1 MIVLD
6 AIVVGMDML
15 IKKFGSTNKGKKR
28 LCLITSALCPIKDP
42 YEGTKE
48 DQIGTIAEQMSA
60 HGMKLEC
67 IVARGRLSGNVDMRI
82 MDENDL
88 LLKLF
93 STKTTAKT
101 LYVETPTSLLGALR
115 TRSIAPVTIFRGDL
129 ELSPK
134 MRIKVRFMACYPY
147 NCEVNLIFLFTV
159 NCSILFFPTYER
171 NYVF

>member
-1 MIVLD
+1 
-6 AIVVGMDML
+6 ML
-15 IKKFGSTNKGKKR
+15 IKKFGITNKGKKR

-48 DQIGTIAEQMSA
+48 DQICTIAEQMTA
-60 HGMKLEC
+60 QGMKLEC
-67 IVARGRLSGNVDMRI
+67 IVARGKQGGNVDKRI

-93 STKTTAKT
+93 STRTTAKT

-115 TRSIAPVTIFRGDL
+115 TRSITPVTIYRGDL

-134 MRIKVRFMACYPY
+134 MRIQVRFMAC
-147 NCEVNLIFLFTV
+147 
-159 NCSILFFPTYER
+159 
-171 NYVF
+171 